1 MATVGVV
8 VGANESASPDVIRVG
23 IQFGAIIGLGL
34 PEHVQVQVL
43 VMVQLVLVLVV
54 LE

>member
-1 MATVGVV
+1 M
-8 VGANESASPDVIRVG
+8 IRVG

-34 PEHVQVQVL
+34 PVKSVLASEHVEVQVL